1 MRVYGIAPWDM
12 DRMTPGE
19 LEALAADMKAM
30 NRTPKG

>member
-19 LEALAADMKAM
+19 LEALAGDIKAM
-30 NRTPKG
+30 NRKAQG